1 MFLKEVSDDLL
12 VELRREGN
20 QSAIDLLFE
29 RYRNFLYGI
38 INDFFVKK
46 GRYVDYDELYQE
58 AICIFIS
65 CIDKYDENSG
75 CFYFFIRKCI
85 ERRLKYLYG
94 KEIRYKE
101 IDSLD
106 KYMYDDNHKETKMD
120 YVSESELIFSLEE
133 DIEERMDDLSKK
145 LVNLKAMGYTYD
157 EMSKILGVGVQTI
170 YRRIN
175 KIKKMLKDI
184 TKN

>member
-1 MFLKEVSDDLL
+1 MFLREVSDDLL
-12 VELRREGN
+12 VELKREGN
-20 QSAIDLLFE
+20 QYAIDLLFE

-58 AICIFIS
+58 AMCIFIS

-85 ERRLKYLYG
+85 ERRLRYLYG
-94 KEIRYKE
+94 KEIRHKE

-106 KYMYDDNHKETKMD
+106 KYMYDDNKETKMD
-120 YVSESELIFSLEE
+120 YIKESEGDFSLYEQ
-133 DIEERMDDLSKK
+133 IEERFDELSMKIIR
-145 LVNLKAMGYTYD
+145 LKSIGYTYE
-157 EMSKILGVGVQTI
+157 EMSTILSVGVQTI
-170 YRRIN
+170 YRRIS
-175 KIKKMLKDI
+175 KIKKILKDI